1 MNRTRP
7 RSSPQPSTQ
16 PPSRSSAE
24 FSAIALLVCLAWAV
38 LAWLSAAPA
47 GWCCAPSPLWHK
59 VASVILATSL
69 AIHLF
74 LSVNFQPPD

>member
-7 RSSPQPSTQ
+7 RSSRQPSN
-16 PPSRSSAE
+16 RSAE
-24 FSAIALLVCLAWAV
+24 FSAIALLVCLAWAG
-38 LAWLSAAPA
+38 LAWLSAAPPDL
-47 GWCCAPSPLWHK
+47 CAPSPLWHK

-74 LSVNFQPPD
+74 LAVTFDPTE